1 MFSHFIRKKC
11 QLCSQLSSRLKRFA
25 RLFFGGH
32 IDCQGINQRTQ
43 NDHRVSEI
51 NAAAPDCAC
60 EKYRMG
66 VDSPGVIGDS
76 EMLARFVFSPYQV
89 DKNGRL
95 KSSAFSHVHDKGC
108 SIQRDTMIENDEVL
122 AFVKRFL
129 ESREDH
135 AWKGLLLAECS
146 TVRKILI
153 NNSSRRAVCVYD
165 TAEKDN
171 PAHGEICQTHHVI
184 DEDDRVE
191 LRHELLAAFGNAVIV
206 QPAQYRSG
214 QVLNELPLS
223 FQVRK

>member
-1 MFSHFIRKKC
+1 MFSHLIRKKC

-66 VDSPGVIGDS
+66 EYSPGVIGDT

-89 DKNGRL
+89 DKKGRL
-95 KSSAFSHVHDKGC
+95 NSSAFSHVYSKGC
-108 SIQRDTMIENDEVL
+108 SIQRDTIVENEEIFT
-122 AFVKRFL
+122 FVKKFL
-129 ESREDH
+129 EEGDDRV
-135 AWKGLLLAECS
+135 WKGLLWAECG
-146 TVRKILI
+146 TVRKILT
-153 NNSSRRAVCVYD
+153 NNASRRAVCVYD
-165 TAEKDN
+165 TAEKNN

-184 DEDDRVE
+184 DEDDKVE
-191 LRHELLAAFGNAVIV
+191 LRHDLLAAFGNKVII
-206 QPAQYRSG
+206 QPAQYRNG
-214 QVLNELPLS
+214 IAWNKLPHS
-223 FQVRK
+223 CQAR